1 MDLFWKQN
9 DKTNQFECDCR
20 TRVYVAVLR
29 AEDPLLAACRC
40 MYRNFVMFFLYFI
53 HPHKFKMSSRKS
65 YKTKY

>member
-1 MDLFWKQN
+1 MQN

-29 AEDPLLAACRC
+29 AEDPLLVACRC
-40 MYRNFVMFFLYFI
+40 MPRNFVMLFLYCI
-53 HPHKFKMSSRKS
+53 YPHKFKTSSRKS